1 MSNIKG
7 KDAVAISTNIC
18 YVLADM
24 LETNLMD
31 LQQIYR
37 ANNIAMVHAQKQYFN
52 TAISNVRKLV
62 REVSHTSETTQENYG
77 NDADM
82 MNAIFLLLID
92 RCGDD
97 DTLLFK
103 WYNYIKSFP
112 SKLNMGIEMDSA
124 FEHIF
129 QRKEDES
136 K

>member
-52 TAISNVRKLV
+52 TAIANVRKLV